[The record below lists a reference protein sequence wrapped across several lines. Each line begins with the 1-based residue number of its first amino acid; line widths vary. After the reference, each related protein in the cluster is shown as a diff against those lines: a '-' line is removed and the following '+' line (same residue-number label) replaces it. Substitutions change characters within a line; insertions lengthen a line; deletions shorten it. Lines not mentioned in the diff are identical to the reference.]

1 MSWFIRLHT
10 WVRDRGDRGQ
20 ATAEYALVVVGAA
33 AVALLLITWATA
45 GGGADKIGHLFSKVV
60 DAVASRVS

>member
-1 MSWFIRLHT
+1 MSYVIRIYA
-10 WVRDRGDRGQ
+10 WMRARGDAAQ

-45 GGGADKIGHLFSKVV
+45 GGGADKIGHLFSKVI
-60 DAVASRVS
+60 DSVAQRVS

>member
-1 MSWFIRLHT
+1 MSWFIRIYA
-10 WVRDRGDRGQ
+10 WVRARGDGGQ

-33 AVALLLITWATA
+33 AVALLLITWATT

-60 DAVASRVS
+60 DAVAQHVS